1 MLYEERDREVRKL
14 VSELVSS
21 KLSWKSLW
29 KALQLTA
36 LTEQL

>member
-1 MLYEERDREVRKL
+1 MLYEEREREVRKL
-14 VSELVSS
+14 VSELAAS

>member
-1 MLYEERDREVRKL
+1 MLYDEKAREVRRL
-14 VSELVSS
+14 VRELSVT
-21 KLSWKSLW
+21 KISWKSLW